1 MANNKK
7 ERPKNE
13 LLYTPTTSERRGTPM
28 AILQVMMFPTVI
40 CVALSMLVNGTAGLI
55 GLIASSIGF
64 YWWYKRGPM
73 AGDARLLRVENKR
86 LIIARPNGNQLN
98 DVALS
103 DVLNVELDTKTVEM
117 VQEGGSAI
125 PAVRMIESKVG
136 PAIDKSRLVIALADK
151 KQIRLGEEFQANM
164 DATEWTGK
172 IRVFLRKN
180 GWVPNDERSPDSRAP
195 ESEEEPTSEPAPS
208 SSGRARARSP

>member
-1 MANNKK
+1 MANDKK

-13 LLYTPTTSERRGTPM
+13 LLYAPTTSERRGTPM

-73 AGDARLLRVENKR
+73 AGDARLLRVVEGGGRAKR
-86 LIIARPNGNQLN
+86 LIIARPNGKELN

-103 DVLNVELDTKTVEM
+103 DVMNVELDTKTV
-117 VQEGGSAI
+117 
-125 PAVRMIESKVG
+125 
-136 PAIDKSRLVIALADK
+136 
-151 KQIRLGEEFQANM
+151 
-164 DATEWTGK
+164 
-172 IRVFLRKN
+172 
-180 GWVPNDERSPDSRAP
+180 
-195 ESEEEPTSEPAPS
+195 
-208 SSGRARARSP
+208 